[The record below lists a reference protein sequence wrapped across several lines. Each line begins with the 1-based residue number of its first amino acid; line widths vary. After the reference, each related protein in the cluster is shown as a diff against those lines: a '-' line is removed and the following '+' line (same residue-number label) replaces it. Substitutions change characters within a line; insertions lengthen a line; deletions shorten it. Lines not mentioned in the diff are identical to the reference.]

1 MFNKAYM
8 FPAVVT
14 KFAEDDYNVKF
25 PDIPEIHTFGT
36 TLEEAYE
43 MAEDALKLYI
53 FDLYSDGIEIP
64 VIETFFQNIEK
75 NQTLIMVKAD
85 LNKIVKEYD
94 NKAVKKT
101 LTLPSWLNKE
111 AEAAH
116 INFSAVLQKALKNEL
131 QIAE

>member
-1 MFNKAYM
+1 M
-8 FPAVVT
+8 FPAIVT

-25 PDIPEIHTFGT
+25 PDIQEIHTFGE

-53 FDLYSDGIEIP
+53 FDLYSDNIEIP
-64 VIETFFQNIEK
+64 VTKTLFHSVEK
-75 NQTLIMVKAD
+75 NQTLIIVKVD
-85 LNKIVKEYD
+85 FNKIVKEYD

-101 LTLPSWLNKE
+101 LTVPSWLNKE

-116 INFSAVLQKALKNEL
+116 INFSAVLQKALKDEL
-131 QIAE
+131 RVVE